1 MRKQSMINELRDL
14 RKEYKLQE
22 QTKTGNDIAEGFST
36 MGPGRKFNENSDQQS
51 NMTIGFGNT

>member
-1 MRKQSMINELRDL
+1 MINELRDL